1 MVKLHGISELKT
13 AVHTC
18 KEWGVIRVKWGRN
31 VPKHG
36 FNRAEYMRDGQKLLS
51 ALSRG

>member
-1 MVKLHGISELKT
+1 MATFRSFSELKA

-18 KEWGVIRVKWGRN
+18 KEWRVIRVKWGRI

-51 ALSRG
+51 TIARG